1 MNVLICDDDKYVRKM
16 LEKILSQNKSVDQ
29 LYTASDG
36 LEAVK
41 VIGNNP
47 VDVAL
52 LDIDMPHLDGLEAAK
67 IMKKTAS
74 NMEFVFITGYMEY
87 AIDSFCVHPYDYIL
101 KPIDIERLEEVIHE
115 LNDKV
120 KNNLPVDKKEIKKF
134 RVQKGSHIAMVPLED
149 ILYFEKSNREVLL
162 NTRDETFHIS
172 KTLVDVEKDLPTNHV
187 FVRTHKSFIVN
198 MNKVKKINVVG
209 NRSFQITFLHSNKEA
224 VLSRHKYDEVVKY
237 LSVY

>member
-16 LEKILSQNKSVDQ
+16 LEKILSQNKYVNKI
-29 LYTASDG
+29 YMASDG
-36 LEAVK
+36 LDAVK

-47 VDVAL
+47 VDLAL
-52 LDIDMPHLDGLEAAK
+52 LDIDMPNLDGLEAAK
-67 IMKKTAS
+67 IMKKTAP

-101 KPIDIERLEEVIHE
+101 KPIDVERLEEVIKE
-115 LNDKV
+115 LYDKV
-120 KNNLPVDKKEIKKF
+120 NNNVHVEKKQMKKY
-134 RVQKGSHIAMVPLED
+134 RVQKGSHIALIPLED

-162 NTRDETFHIS
+162 NTRDEAYHIS
-172 KTLVDVEKDLPTNHV
+172 KTLLEVENDLPDNDM

-198 MNKVKKINVVG
+198 MDKIKKINVVG

-224 VLSRHKYDEVVKY
+224 VLSRHKYDEVIKH
-237 LSVY
+237 LSIY